1 MILRPA
7 TTDDLDALRALID
20 ASMRGLSDGFY
31 TAAQVESGLRH
42 VYGPDTQL
50 LADGTYFVIE
60 EDGMVVAAAGW
71 SRRATLYGGDQTKS
85 GPDPLLDPA
94 RDPAHNRAFYV
105 APTHARRGLGR
116 RLLAHCAA
124 AAAAEGFTTL
134 ELMATLPGVP
144 LYAACGFE
152 ALERIEPV
160 QPDGVAIPFVRMRRA
175 VLG

>member
-7 TTDDLDALRALID
+7 TTDDLAALRALID

-31 TAAQVESGLRH
+31 TVAQVESGLRH

-50 LADGTYFVIE
+50 IADGTYFVIE
-60 EDGMVVAAAGW
+60 VDGAVVAAAGW
-71 SRRATLYGGDQTKS
+71 SRRATLYGGDQTKAGS
-85 GPDPLLDPA
+85 DPLLDPV
-94 RDPAHNRAFYV
+94 RDPARIRAFYV

-144 LYAACGFE
+144 LYEACGFE
-152 ALERIEPV
+152 VLERIEPV

-175 VLG
+175 VDG

>member
-7 TTDDLDALRALID
+7 TTDDLDALRALIV

-31 TAAQVESGLRH
+31 TAVQVESGLRH

-50 LADGTYFVIE
+50 IADGTYFVLE
-60 EDGMVVAAAGW
+60 EAGAVVAAAGW
-71 SRRATLYGGDQTKS
+71 SRRATLYGGDQTKA
-85 GPDPLLDPA
+85 GPDPLLDPT
-94 RDPAHNRAFYV
+94 RDPARIRAFYV

-144 LYAACGFE
+144 LYEACGFE
-152 ALERIEPV
+152 ALERIEPM

>member
-7 TTDDLDALRALID
+7 TTGDLDALRALIV

-31 TAAQVESGLRH
+31 TPAQVESGLRH

-50 LADGTYFVIE
+50 IADGTYFVIE
-60 EDGMVVAAAGW
+60 DEGRVVAAAGW
-71 SRRATLYGGDQTKS
+71 SRRATLYGGDQTKV
-85 GPDPLLDPA
+85 GADPLLDPA
-94 RDPAHNRAFYV
+94 RDPARIRAFYV

-116 RLLAHCAA
+116 RLLEHCAA
-124 AAAAEGFTTL
+124 AAGAEGFTTL

-152 ALERIEPV
+152 TLEHIAPV
-160 QPDGVAIPFVRMRRA
+160 QPDGVTIPFVRMRRA
-175 VLG
+175 VHG